1 MENESTITVKFE
13 LDENSRIIRTKIDA
27 NCSHRDLVCAAMYLL
42 NEAANRVNTPEDRAA
57 LPYWIVDAFNSQ
69 ASEIMDVIGQ
79 DKD

>member
-1 MENESTITVKFE
+1 MENESTITVKFG

-57 LPYWIVDAFNSQ
+57 LPCWIVDAFNTQ
-69 ASEIMDVIGQ
+69 ASDIMDVIGQ